1 MNPLAPIVA
10 SSIVGLVVLVSFDPV
25 SVSVALVCEVLTL
38 PWLRLPA
45 QRMWPIVGIV
55 GVSAVLGAMGTAL
68 YGRPSGETL
77 FAWGPINVTTGSLD
91 LAVLVGLRIVAIA
104 LPGALVFA
112 ATNLTSLADALTQ
125 IARLPS
131 RFVAGA
137 LSSLRMMSLLADD
150 WRTMGYARRA
160 RGLASRSPQQFAGQ
174 SFALFVRAVRRGSA
188 LATTMEARGFGGNNE
203 RSWARVSVWRTRDGL
218 IVAGGFVIAALV
230 VGISVGTGSW
240 QVVVFG

>member
-1 MNPLAPIVA
+1 
-10 SSIVGLVVLVSFDPV
+10 
-25 SVSVALVCEVLTL
+25 
-38 PWLRLPA
+38 
-45 QRMWPIVGIV
+45 
-55 GVSAVLGAMGTAL
+55 
-68 YGRPSGETL
+68 
-77 FAWGPINVTTGSLD
+77 
-91 LAVLVGLRIVAIA
+91 LAVLVALRIVAIA

-112 ATNLTSLADALTQ
+112 ATNLTALADSLTQ

-160 RGLASRSPQQFAGQ
+160 RGLSTRGPRQFAGQ

-188 LATTMEARGFGGNNE
+188 LATTMEARGFGGQNQ
-203 RSWARVSVWRTRDGL
+203 RSWSRVSVWRARDWL
-218 IVAGGFVIAALV
+218 IVAGGCLIAALV
-230 VGISVGTGSW
+230 VGISVATGSW